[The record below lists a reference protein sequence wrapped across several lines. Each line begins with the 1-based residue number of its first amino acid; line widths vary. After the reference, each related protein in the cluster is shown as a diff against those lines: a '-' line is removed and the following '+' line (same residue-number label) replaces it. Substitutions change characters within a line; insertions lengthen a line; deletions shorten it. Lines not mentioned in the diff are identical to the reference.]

1 MSREHI
7 FEFYGTKED
16 FLNILNSFPNRTY
29 LSGKL
34 YYFNDYI
41 VKLID
46 DEIHFGVERG
56 GHSGG
61 YWFIPKI
68 TEFDERIEFCGT
80 IRYIGSNDNQ
90 SKIRKTIDK
99 IEEILLFVLLLPI
112 VLIVKLYMI
121 IEWVMRKICNRPKV
135 KEKTTEERLFDLMEN
150 YMGCVRK

>member
-1 MSREHI
+1 MSQEYI

-16 FLNILNSFPNRTY
+16 FLNILNGFPNRTY
-29 LSGKL
+29 FSGKL

-80 IRYIGSNDNQ
+80 IRYIGPNDNQ

-121 IEWVMRKICNRPKV
+121 IEWVIRKICNRPKV
-135 KEKTTEERLFDLMEN
+135 KEKTTEERLFDLMGN